1 MLGRFKFPMNSVG
14 RILIVS
20 WFLNVLLSLR
30 NLLRNPYTII
40 FCIIV
45 LIQIANSIIDIVRI
59 LFRRSRDRSWNL
71 RLQIIWNSLPWGIT
85 DKVKGNNLISVWCER
100 PFTCKE
106 NFILINYLA
115 ISVIAI
121 KFPSTLVIKVHVGRL
136 TWIFRKYSFAIFVS
150 ICITWRQGLN
160 CSW

>member
-1 MLGRFKFPMNSVG
+1 MLGRFKDPVESVS
-14 RILIVS
+14 RVLIIS
-20 WFLNVLLSLR
+20 WFFY
-30 NLLRNPYTII
+30 LLRSNKLPSTII
-40 FCIIV
+40 IIICVCIETFNDIS
-45 LIQIANSIIDIVRI
+45 NIIRI
-59 LFRRSRDRSWNL
+59 IFRRCRDRSWNL
-71 RLQIIWNSLPWGIT
+71 RLQIIRNSLPWGIT
-85 DKVKGNNLISVWCER
+85 DKVKGNSLISVWCEG

-136 TWIFRKYSFAIFVS
+136 TWIFHIYSIAIIVS

>member
-1 MLGRFKFPMNSVG
+1 MECVSRV
-14 RILIVS
+14 LIIR
-20 WFLNVLLSLR
+20 WFFY
-30 NLLRNPYTII
+30 LLRSNKLPCTII
-40 FCIIV
+40 IIICVCIETFNDIS
-45 LIQIANSIIDIVRI
+45 NIIRI
-59 LFRRSRDRSWNL
+59 IFRRCRDRSWNL
-71 RLQIIWNSLPWGIT
+71 RLQIIRNSLPWGIT
-85 DKVKGNNLISVWCER
+85 DKVKGNSLISVWCEG

-121 KFPSTLVIKVHVGRL
+121 KFPSSLIIKVHVGRL
-136 TWIFRKYSFAIFVS
+136 TWIFHIYSITIIIG